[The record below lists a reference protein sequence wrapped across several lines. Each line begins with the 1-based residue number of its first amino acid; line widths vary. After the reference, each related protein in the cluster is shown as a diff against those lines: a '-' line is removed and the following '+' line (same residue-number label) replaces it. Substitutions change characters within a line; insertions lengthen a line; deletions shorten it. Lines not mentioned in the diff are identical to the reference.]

1 MTNCHI
7 ILVRTIRFHI
17 TLALLVVASGLLAA
31 PAKITVFSIN
41 VQGEQIEYL
50 TDIDTLMRTPD
61 WTPGKQEPPLAVSDA
76 CRIAVEAGKLRFQN
90 ADGIAIGSLTLRPTA
105 TRGDSFTGLAI
116 NEALDL
122 TMLVSKSPGTIV
134 RWHYEIAILPI
145 VGGKPSFADLGG
157 DIVILMDGSIVEPT
171 RTKAMQ

>member
-1 MTNCHI
+1 MTNCHV
-7 ILVRTIRFHI
+7 LLGRPIRFHI

-31 PAKITVFSIN
+31 PAKITLFSIN
-41 VQGEQIEYL
+41 VQGEQFEYV

-90 ADGIAIGSLTLRPTA
+90 ADGIAIESVTLRPTA

-116 NEALDL
+116 NA
-122 TMLVSKSPGTIV
+122 SINAIV
-134 RWHYEIAILPI
+134 RWHYEVAIVRI

-157 DIVILMDGSIVEPT
+157 EIVILMDGSIVEPT

>member
-7 ILVRTIRFHI
+7 LLVRPIRLHI

-31 PAKITVFSIN
+31 PAKITLFSIN
-41 VQGEQIEYL
+41 VQGEQIEYV

-76 CRIAVEAGKLRFQN
+76 CRIAVEAGKRRFQN
-90 ADGIAIGSLTLRPTA
+90 ADGIAIESVTLRPTA

-116 NEALDL
+116 ND
-122 TMLVSKSPGTIV
+122 TV
-134 RWHYEIAILPI
+134 RWHYEIAIVPI
-145 VGGKPSFADLGG
+145 VGGKPSFADLGS

>member
-1 MTNCHI
+1 MTNCHV
-7 ILVRTIRFHI
+7 LLGRPIRFHI

-31 PAKITVFSIN
+31 PAKITLFSIN
-41 VQGEQIEYL
+41 VQGEQFEYV

-90 ADGIAIGSLTLRPTA
+90 ADGIAIESVTLRPTA
-105 TRGDSFTGLAI
+105 TRGESFTGLAI
-116 NEALDL
+116 GD
-122 TMLVSKSPGTIV
+122 IV
-134 RWHYEIAILPI
+134 RWYYEVAVLPI

-157 DIVILMDGSIVEPT
+157 EIVILMDGSIVEPT

>member
-1 MTNCHI
+1 MTNCHVL
-7 ILVRTIRFHI
+7 LVRPIRFHI

-31 PAKITVFSIN
+31 PAKVTLFSIN
-41 VQGEQIEYL
+41 VQGEQFEYV

-90 ADGIAIGSLTLRPTA
+90 ADGIAIESVTLRPTA
-105 TRGDSFTGLAI
+105 TRGDSFTGLATGLAI
-116 NEALDL
+116 NDIIND
-122 TMLVSKSPGTIV
+122 IV
-134 RWHYEIAILPI
+134 RWHYEVAILPI

-157 DIVILMDGSIVEPT
+157 EIVILMNGSIVEPT

>member
-1 MTNCHI
+1 MTNCHVL
-7 ILVRTIRFHI
+7 LVRPIRFHI

-31 PAKITVFSIN
+31 PAKITLFSIN
-41 VQGEQIEYL
+41 VQGEQFEYV

-90 ADGIAIGSLTLRPTA
+90 ADGIAIESVTLRPTA
-105 TRGDSFTGLAI
+105 THGESFTGLAI
-116 NEALDL
+116 GD
-122 TMLVSKSPGTIV
+122 IV
-134 RWHYEIAILPI
+134 RWHYEVAIWPT

-157 DIVILMDGSIVEPT
+157 EIVILMDGSIVEPT

>member
-7 ILVRTIRFHI
+7 LLVRTIRFHI

-31 PAKITVFSIN
+31 PAKITLFSID

-90 ADGIAIGSLTLRPTA
+90 ADGIAIESVTLRPTA
-105 TRGDSFTGLAI
+105 TRSGSSTGLAI
-116 NEALDL
+116 NDIIND
-122 TMLVSKSPGTIV
+122 IV

-157 DIVILMDGSIVEPT
+157 EIVILMDGSIVEPT

>member
-7 ILVRTIRFHI
+7 LLVRPIRFHI

-31 PAKITVFSIN
+31 PAKITLFSID

-90 ADGIAIGSLTLRPTA
+90 ADGIAVESVTLRPTA
-105 TRGDSFTGLAI
+105 TRSGSSTGLAI
-116 NEALDL
+116 NDIIND
-122 TMLVSKSPGTIV
+122 IV

-157 DIVILMDGSIVEPT
+157 EIVILMDGSIVEPT

>member
-31 PAKITVFSIN
+31 PAKITLFSIN

-105 TRGDSFTGLAI
+105 TRGDSFTRLAI
-116 NEALDL
+116 ND
-122 TMLVSKSPGTIV
+122 IV
-134 RWHYEIAILPI
+134 RWHYEIAILPN

>member
-7 ILVRTIRFHI
+7 LLVRPIRFHI

-31 PAKITVFSIN
+31 PAKITLFSIN

-90 ADGIAIGSLTLRPTA
+90 ADGIAIESVTLRPTA
-105 TRGDSFTGLAI
+105 TRGESFTGLAI
-116 NEALDL
+116 
-122 TMLVSKSPGTIV
+122 PGDIV

-145 VGGKPSFADLGG
+145 VGGKPSFADLGS

>member
-1 MTNCHI
+1 MINCHVL
-7 ILVRTIRFHI
+7 LVRPIRFHI

-90 ADGIAIGSLTLRPTA
+90 ADGIVIESVTLRPTA
-105 TRGDSFTGLAI
+105 TRGGSSTGLAI
-116 NEALDL
+116 NDIIND
-122 TMLVSKSPGTIV
+122 IV

-145 VGGKPSFADLGG
+145 VGGKPSFAGLGG
-157 DIVILMDGSIVEPT
+157 EIVILMDGSIVEPT

>member
-1 MTNCHI
+1 MTNCHVL
-7 ILVRTIRFHI
+7 LVRPIRFHI
-17 TLALLVVASGLLAA
+17 TLALLLVASGLLAA
-31 PAKITVFSIN
+31 PAKITLFSIN

-90 ADGIAIGSLTLRPTA
+90 ADGIAIESVTLRPTS
-105 TRGDSFTGLAI
+105 TRGGSFTGLAI
-116 NEALDL
+116 ND
-122 TMLVSKSPGTIV
+122 IV
-134 RWHYEIAILPI
+134 RWHYEIATLPI
-145 VGGKPSFADLGG
+145 VGGKPSFADLGI

>member
-7 ILVRTIRFHI
+7 LLVRTIRFHI
-17 TLALLVVASGLLAA
+17 TLALLVVASDLLAA
-31 PAKITVFSIN
+31 PAKITLFSID

-90 ADGIAIGSLTLRPTA
+90 ADGIAIESVTLRPTA
-105 TRGDSFTGLAI
+105 TRSGSSTGLAI
-116 NEALDL
+116 NDL
-122 TMLVSKSPGTIV
+122 INDIV

-145 VGGKPSFADLGG
+145 VGGKPSFADLRGE
-157 DIVILMDGSIVEPT
+157 IVILMDGSIVEPT